1 MKYELDFIDQI
12 IKAYDV
18 RGLVEN
24 YLTPEFVFDIGQAF
38 AMLVKSECIVVGHDM
53 RPSSPELVGAFSK
66 GVNLQG
72 TNVINIGL
80 CSTDQLY
87 FATGKL
93 KMPGAMF
100 TASHNPAPYN
110 GIKMAQA
117 FAKPIGRDSG
127 LDFIRQVLVNGI
139 YDEPDK
145 NKRGVTTFQDLLEEY
160 AQFLN
165 DLVDCKEI
173 RPLKVVIDAGNG
185 MAGHTAPKIFANLP
199 MEVIPMFFELDGT
212 FPNHEAN
219 PIDAANLVD
228 LQASVLANKADL
240 GLAFDGDAD
249 RCFLVDEKGDLVDPS
264 LLSALIAEREIIKN
278 PGATIIY
285 SLISSRIVPETIL
298 ANGGKPLRSR
308 VGHSFIKSMMAESA
322 AVFAGEHSGH
332 FYFEKFWGADS
343 GALAALHTLA
353 ALGST
358 NTGTTLSQLLSPY
371 AKYVQSG
378 EINTK
383 VGDIQEVISKVKANY
398 LNHPDLLE
406 IDELDGLMVISKK
419 WWFNLRGSNT
429 EPLLRLNVEG
439 DTGAIMT
446 SMRDEVLDLVA
457 KLK

>member
-24 YLTPEFVFDIGQAF
+24 YLTPDFVFDIGQAF

-53 RPSSPELVGAFSK
+53 RPSSPELVRAFSE

-127 LDFIRQVLVNGI
+127 LDLIRQVLVNGI

-145 NKRGVTTFQDLLEEY
+145 NKRGVTTFQDLLNEY

-165 DLVDCKEI
+165 DLVDCQEI

-264 LLSALIAEREIIKN
+264 LLSALIAQREIIKN

-308 VGHSFIKSMMAESA
+308 VGHSFIKSMMAKSG

-446 SMRDEVLDLVA
+446 SMRDEVLELIA

>member
-1 MKYELDFIDQI
+1 MKYEFNFIDQI

-24 YLTPEFVFDIGQAF
+24 YVTPEFVFDVGQAF

-53 RPSSPELVGAFSK
+53 RPSSPELVRAFSE

-72 TNVINIGL
+72 THVINIGL

-127 LDFIRQVLVNGI
+127 LDFIREVLLNGN
-139 YDEPDK
+139 YDEPNK
-145 NKRGVTTFQDLLEEY
+145 NKIGSITSQDLLEEY

-165 DLVDCKEI
+165 NLVDCKEI

-199 MEVIPMFFELDGT
+199 IEVIPMFFELDGT

-228 LQASVLANKADL
+228 LQASVLANQADL

-264 LLSALIAEREIIKN
+264 LLSALIAQREIIKN

-298 ANGGKPLRSR
+298 ENCGKPLRSR
-308 VGHSFIKSMMAESA
+308 VGHSFIKSMMAESG

-358 NTGTTLSQLLSPY
+358 NAGTTLSQLLSPY

-383 VGDIQEVISKVKANY
+383 VGDIQEVISKVKSNY

-446 SMRDEVLDLVA
+446 SMRDEVLELIA

>member
-1 MKYELDFIDQI
+1 MKYEFNFIDQI

-24 YLTPEFVFDIGQAF
+24 YVTPEFVFDVGQAF

-53 RPSSPELVGAFSK
+53 RPSSPELVRAFSE

-72 TNVINIGL
+72 THVINIGL

-127 LDFIRQVLVNGI
+127 LDFIREVLLNGN
-139 YDEPDK
+139 YDEPNK
-145 NKRGVTTFQDLLEEY
+145 NKIGSITSQDLLEEY

-165 DLVDCKEI
+165 TLVDCKEI

-199 MEVIPMFFELDGT
+199 IEVIPMFFELDGT

-228 LQASVLANKADL
+228 LQASVLANQADL

-264 LLSALIAEREIIKN
+264 LLSALIAQREIIKN
-278 PGATIIY
+278 PGASIIY

-298 ANGGKPLRSR
+298 ENGGKPLRSR
-308 VGHSFIKSMMAESA
+308 VGHSFIKSMMAESG

-358 NTGTTLSQLLSPY
+358 NAGTTLSQLLSPY

-429 EPLLRLNVEG
+429 EPLLRINVEG

-446 SMRDEVLDLVA
+446 SMRDEVLELIV

>member
-199 MEVIPMFFELDGT
+199 IEVIPMFFELDGT

-264 LLSALIAEREIIKN
+264 LLSALIAEREIVKN

-353 ALGST
+353 ALGSI

>member
-1 MKYELDFIDQI
+1 MKYKLNFIDQI

-24 YLTPEFVFDIGQAF
+24 YLTPDFVFDVGQAF
-38 AMLVKSECIVVGHDM
+38 AMLVKSECVVVGHDM
-53 RPSSPELVGAFSK
+53 RPSSPELVRAFSE
-66 GVNLQG
+66 GVNLHG
-72 TNVINIGL
+72 ANVINIGL

-87 FATGKL
+87 FATGRL
-93 KMPGAMF
+93 EMPGAMF

-127 LDFIRQVLVNGI
+127 LNFIREVLINGN
-139 YDEPDK
+139 YAAPDK
-145 NKRGVTTFQDLLEEY
+145 NKKGTVSSQDLLADY

-165 DLVDCKEI
+165 ELVDCQNI

-185 MAGHTAPKIFANLP
+185 MAGHTAPSIFANLP
-199 MEVIPMFFELDGT
+199 IEVIPMFFELDGT

-219 PIDAANLVD
+219 PINAANLVD

-249 RCFLVDEKGDLVDPS
+249 RCFLVDEKGVVVDPS
-264 LLSALIAEREIIKN
+264 LLTALIAQREIAKN
-278 PGATIIY
+278 PGASIIY
-285 SLISSRIVPETIL
+285 SLISSRIVPETIS
-298 ANGGKPLRSR
+298 ANGGNPLRSR
-308 VGHSFIKSMMAESA
+308 VGHSFIKAMMAESG

-332 FYFEKFWGADS
+332 FYFDQFWGADS

-358 NTGTTLSQLLSPY
+358 KTGTTVSQLLSPY

-383 VGDIQEVISKVKANY
+383 VSDIQVVISKVKSYY
-398 LNHPDLLE
+398 LNHADLLK
-406 IDELDGLMVISKK
+406 IDELDGLMIITEK

-446 SMRDEVLDLVA
+446 SIRDEVLELIGQF
-457 KLK
+457 K

>member
-173 RPLKVVIDAGNG
+173 RPLKVVIDAGHG
-185 MAGHTAPKIFANLP
+185 MAGHTAPIIFAILP
-199 MEVIPMFFELDGT
+199 IEVIPMFFELDGT

-264 LLSALIAEREIIKN
+264 LLSALIAQREIVKN

-308 VGHSFIKSMMAESA
+308 VGHSFIKSMMAESG

-383 VGDIQEVISKVKANY
+383 VGDIQEVISKVKTNY

-446 SMRDEVLDLVA
+446 SMRDEVLDLIA

>member
-53 RPSSPELVGAFSK
+53 RPSSPELVRAFSE

-87 FATGKL
+87 FATGRL

-199 MEVIPMFFELDGT
+199 IKVIPMFFELDGT

-308 VGHSFIKSMMAESA
+308 VGHSFIKSMMAESS

-446 SMRDEVLDLVA
+446 FMRDEVLEMIA

>member
-1 MKYELDFIDQI
+1 MKYEFNFIDQI

-24 YLTPEFVFDIGQAF
+24 YVTPEFVFDVGQAF

-53 RPSSPELVGAFSK
+53 RPSSPELVRAFSE

-72 TNVINIGL
+72 THVINIGL

-127 LDFIRQVLVNGI
+127 LDFIREVLLNGN
-139 YDEPDK
+139 YDEPNK
-145 NKRGVTTFQDLLEEY
+145 NKIGSITSQDLLEEY

-165 DLVDCKEI
+165 NLVECKEI

-199 MEVIPMFFELDGT
+199 IEVITMFFELDGT

-228 LQASVLANKADL
+228 LQASVLANQADL

-264 LLSALIAEREIIKN
+264 LLSALIAQREIIKN

-298 ANGGKPLRSR
+298 ENGGKPLRSR
-308 VGHSFIKSMMAESA
+308 VGHSFIKSMMAESG

-358 NTGTTLSQLLSPY
+358 NAGTTLSQLLSPY

-383 VGDIQEVISKVKANY
+383 VGDIQEVISKVKSNY

-446 SMRDEVLDLVA
+446 SMRDEVLELIA

>member
-1 MKYELDFIDQI
+1 MKYELNFIDQI

-18 RGLVEN
+18 RGLVDN
-24 YLTPEFVFDIGQAF
+24 YLTPEFVFDVGQAF
-38 AMLVKSECIVVGHDM
+38 AMLVKSDSIVVGHDM
-53 RPSSPELVGAFSK
+53 RPSSPDLVRAFSE

-72 TNVINIGL
+72 TDVINIGL
-80 CSTDQLY
+80 ASTDQLY
-87 FATGKL
+87 FATGFL

-127 LDFIRQVLVNGI
+127 LNFIREVLLNGN
-139 YDEPDK
+139 YAKPDK
-145 NKRGVTTFQDLLEEY
+145 TKQGKVFFQDLLVEY

-165 DLVDCKEI
+165 ELVDCKNI

-199 MEVIPMFFELDGT
+199 IEVIPMFFELDGS

-228 LQASVLANKADL
+228 LQASVLSNQADL

-249 RCFLVDEKGDLVDPS
+249 RCFLVNEKGEIVDPS
-264 LLSALIAEREIIKN
+264 LLSALIAQREITKN
-278 PGATIIY
+278 PGSSIIY
-285 SLISSRIVPETIL
+285 SLISSRIVPETIS

-308 VGHSFIKSMMAESA
+308 VGHSFIKAMMAESG

-332 FYFEKFWGADS
+332 FYFQEFWGADS

-353 ALGST
+353 ALGSSKV
-358 NTGTTLSQLLSPY
+358 GTTLSQLLSPY
-371 AKYVQSG
+371 AKYAQSG
-378 EINTK
+378 EINTQ
-383 VGDIQEVISKVKANY
+383 VSDIQAVISKVKSHY
-398 LNHPDLLE
+398 LNHSDLLE
-406 IDELDGLMVISKK
+406 IDELDGLMVIADE

-429 EPLLRLNVEG
+429 EPLLRLNAEG
-439 DTGAIMT
+439 DTDAIMV
-446 SMRDEVLDLVA
+446 SKRDEVLELIA
-457 KLK
+457 KFK

>member
-1 MKYELDFIDQI
+1 MKYELNFIDQI

-24 YLTPEFVFDIGQAF
+24 YLTPDFVFDVGQAF
-38 AMLVKSECIVVGHDM
+38 AMLVKSECVVVGHDM
-53 RPSSPELVGAFSK
+53 RPSSPELVRAFSE

-72 TNVINIGL
+72 TDVINIGL
-80 CSTDQLY
+80 SSTDQLY
-87 FATGKL
+87 FATGRL
-93 KMPGAMF
+93 EMPGAMF

-127 LDFIRQVLVNGI
+127 LDFIRGILVNGN
-139 YDEPDK
+139 YAELDK
-145 NKRGVTTFQDLLEEY
+145 NKKGKVVFQDLLVEY

-165 DLVDCKEI
+165 ELVDCKNI

-185 MAGHTAPKIFANLP
+185 MAGHTAPRIFANLP
-199 MEVIPMFFELDGT
+199 LEVIPIFFELDGT

-228 LQASVLANKADL
+228 LQASVLENKADL

-249 RCFLVDEKGDLVDPS
+249 RCFLVDEKGGVVDPS
-264 LLSALIAEREIIKN
+264 LLSALIAQREIIKN
-278 PGATIIY
+278 PGASIIY
-285 SLISSRIVPETIL
+285 SLISSRIVPEIIS
-298 ANGGKPLRSR
+298 ANGGRPLRSR
-308 VGHSFIKSMMAESA
+308 VGHSFIKAMMAESG

-332 FYFEKFWGADS
+332 FYFDQFWGADS

-358 NTGTTLSQLLSPY
+358 KEGTTLSQLLSPF

-383 VGDIQEVISKVKANY
+383 VSDIQTVISKVKSHY
-398 LNHPDLLE
+398 LNHAQVLE
-406 IDELDGLMVISKK
+406 IDELDGLMVIAEK

-446 SMRDEVLDLVA
+446 ATRDEVLELIDRF
-457 KLK
+457 K

>member
-264 LLSALIAEREIIKN
+264 LLSALIAQREIVKN

-383 VGDIQEVISKVKANY
+383 VGDIQEVISKVKTNY

>member
-1 MKYELDFIDQI
+1 MKYEFNFIDQI

-24 YLTPEFVFDIGQAF
+24 YVTPEFVFDVGQAF

-53 RPSSPELVGAFSK
+53 RPSSPELVRAFSE

-72 TNVINIGL
+72 THVINIGL

-127 LDFIRQVLVNGI
+127 LDFIREVLLNGN
-139 YDEPDK
+139 YDEPNK
-145 NKRGVTTFQDLLEEY
+145 NKIGSITSQDLLEEY

-165 DLVDCKEI
+165 TLVDCKEI

-199 MEVIPMFFELDGT
+199 IEVIPMFFELDGT

-228 LQASVLANKADL
+228 LQASVLANQADL

-264 LLSALIAEREIIKN
+264 LLSALIAQREIIKN

-298 ANGGKPLRSR
+298 ENGGKPLRSR
-308 VGHSFIKSMMAESA
+308 VGHSFIKSMMAESG

-358 NTGTTLSQLLSPY
+358 NAGTTLSQLLSPY

-383 VGDIQEVISKVKANY
+383 VGDIQEVISKVKSNY

-446 SMRDEVLDLVA
+446 SMRDEVLELIA

>member
-24 YLTPEFVFDIGQAF
+24 YLTPDFVFDIGQAF

-53 RPSSPELVGAFSK
+53 RPSSPELVRAFSE

-145 NKRGVTTFQDLLEEY
+145 NKRGVTTFQDLLNEY

-165 DLVDCKEI
+165 DLVDCQEI

-264 LLSALIAEREIIKN
+264 LLSALIAQREIIKN

-308 VGHSFIKSMMAESA
+308 VGHSFIKSMMAESG

-446 SMRDEVLDLVA
+446 SMRDEVLELIA
-457 KLK
+457 NLK

>member
-199 MEVIPMFFELDGT
+199 IEVIPMFFELDGT

-228 LQASVLANKADL
+228 LQASVLANQADL

-249 RCFLVDEKGDLVDPS
+249 RCFLVDEKGNLVDPS
-264 LLSALIAEREIIKN
+264 LLSALIAQREIVKN

-285 SLISSRIVPETIL
+285 SLISSRSVPETIL

-358 NTGTTLSQLLSPY
+358 NTGITLSQLLSPY

-457 KLK
+457 KL

>member
-1 MKYELDFIDQI
+1 MKYEFNFIDQI

-24 YLTPEFVFDIGQAF
+24 YVTPEFVFDVGQAF

-53 RPSSPELVGAFSK
+53 RPSSPELVRAFSE

-72 TNVINIGL
+72 THVINIGL

-127 LDFIRQVLVNGI
+127 LDFIREVLLNGN
-139 YDEPDK
+139 YDEPNK
-145 NKRGVTTFQDLLEEY
+145 NKIGSITSQDLLEEY

-165 DLVDCKEI
+165 TLVDCKEI

-199 MEVIPMFFELDGT
+199 IEVIPMFFELDGT

-228 LQASVLANKADL
+228 LQASVLANQADL

-264 LLSALIAEREIIKN
+264 LLSALIAQREIIKN

-298 ANGGKPLRSR
+298 ENGGKPLRSR
-308 VGHSFIKSMMAESA
+308 VGHSFIKSMMAESG

-358 NTGTTLSQLLSPY
+358 NAGTTLSQLLSPY

-429 EPLLRLNVEG
+429 EPLLRINVEG

-446 SMRDEVLDLVA
+446 SMRDEVLELIA

>member
-1 MKYELDFIDQI
+1 MKYELKFIDQI

-24 YLTPEFVFDIGQAF
+24 YLTPDFVFDVGQAF
-38 AMLVKSECIVVGHDM
+38 AMLVKSKCVVVGHDM
-53 RPSSPELVGAFSK
+53 RPSSPDLVRAFSE

-72 TNVINIGL
+72 TDVVNIGL

-93 KMPGAMF
+93 EMPGAMF

-117 FAKPIGRDSG
+117 YAKPIGRDSG
-127 LDFIRQVLVNGI
+127 LNFIREVLLSGNYSV
-139 YDEPDK
+139 PDT
-145 NKRGVTTFQDLLEEY
+145 NKKGEVTFQDLLEQY
-160 AQFLN
+160 AKFLN
-165 DLVDCKEI
+165 ELVDCQDI

-185 MAGHTAPKIFANLP
+185 MAGHTAPSIFANLP
-199 MEVIPMFFELDGT
+199 IELIPMFFELDGS

-228 LQASVLANKADL
+228 LQAKVVASNADL

-249 RCFLVDEKGDLVDPS
+249 RCFLVDENGGVVDPS
-264 LLSALIAEREIIKN
+264 LLSALIAQRELTKN
-278 PGATIIY
+278 PGASIIY
-285 SLISSRIVPETIL
+285 SLISSRIVPEVIL

-308 VGHSFIKSMMAESA
+308 VGHSFIKAMMAESG

-353 ALGST
+353 ALGSAKA
-358 NTGTTLSQLLSPY
+358 GTTLSQLLAPY

-383 VGDIQEVISKVKANY
+383 VSDIQLVISKVKEHY
-398 LNHPDLLE
+398 LNHPNLLE
-406 IDELDGLMVISKK
+406 IDELVKK
-419 WWFNLRGSNT
+419 YHVKEINVYDDCFNYDLKRAERIMDLIIKRKYYT
-429 EPLLRLNVEG
+429 ERRKK
-439 DTGAIMT
+439 A
-446 SMRDEVLDLVA
+446 RFQEVY
-457 KLK
+457 

>member
-1 MKYELDFIDQI
+1 MKYEFNFIDQI

-24 YLTPEFVFDIGQAF
+24 YVTPEFVFDVGQAF

-53 RPSSPELVGAFSK
+53 RPSSPELVRAFSE

-72 TNVINIGL
+72 THVINIGL

-127 LDFIRQVLVNGI
+127 LDFIRQVLLNGN
-139 YDEPDK
+139 YDEPNK
-145 NKRGVTTFQDLLEEY
+145 NKIGSITSQDLLEEY

-165 DLVDCKEI
+165 TLVDCKEI

-199 MEVIPMFFELDGT
+199 IEVIPMFFELDGT

-228 LQASVLANKADL
+228 LQASVLANQADL

-264 LLSALIAEREIIKN
+264 LLSALIAQREIIKN
-278 PGATIIY
+278 PGASIIY

-298 ANGGKPLRSR
+298 ENGGKPLRSR
-308 VGHSFIKSMMAESA
+308 VGHSFIKSMMAESG

-358 NTGTTLSQLLSPY
+358 NMGTTLSQLLSPY

-429 EPLLRLNVEG
+429 EPLLRINVEG

-446 SMRDEVLDLVA
+446 SMRDEVLELIV

>member
-24 YLTPEFVFDIGQAF
+24 YLTPDFVFDIGQAF

-53 RPSSPELVGAFSK
+53 RPSSPELVRAFSE

-145 NKRGVTTFQDLLEEY
+145 NKRGVTTFQDLLNEY

-165 DLVDCKEI
+165 DLVDCQEI

-264 LLSALIAEREIIKN
+264 LLSALIAQREIVKN

-308 VGHSFIKSMMAESA
+308 VGHSFIKSMMAKSG

-446 SMRDEVLDLVA
+446 SMRDEVLELIA

>member
-1 MKYELDFIDQI
+1 MKYELNFIDQI

-18 RGLVEN
+18 RGLVDN
-24 YLTPEFVFDIGQAF
+24 YLTPEFVFDVGQAF
-38 AMLVKSECIVVGHDM
+38 AMLVKSDSIVVGHDM
-53 RPSSPELVGAFSK
+53 RPSSPDLVRAFSE

-72 TNVINIGL
+72 TDVINIGL
-80 CSTDQLY
+80 ASTDQLY
-87 FATGKL
+87 FATGFL

-127 LDFIRQVLVNGI
+127 LNFIREVLLNGN
-139 YDEPDK
+139 YAKPDK
-145 NKRGVTTFQDLLEEY
+145 TKQGKVFFQDLLVEY

-165 DLVDCKEI
+165 ELVDCKNI

-199 MEVIPMFFELDGT
+199 IEVIPMFFELDGT

-228 LQASVLANKADL
+228 LQASVLSNQADL

-249 RCFLVDEKGDLVDPS
+249 RCFLVNEKGEIVDPS
-264 LLSALIAEREIIKN
+264 LLSALIAQREITKN
-278 PGATIIY
+278 PGASIIY
-285 SLISSRIVPETIL
+285 SLISSRIVPETIS

-308 VGHSFIKSMMAESA
+308 VGHSFIKAMMAESG

-332 FYFEKFWGADS
+332 FYFQEFWGADS

-353 ALGST
+353 ALGSSKV
-358 NTGTTLSQLLSPY
+358 GTTLSQLLSPY
-371 AKYVQSG
+371 AKYAQSG
-378 EINTK
+378 EINTQ
-383 VGDIQEVISKVKANY
+383 VSDIQAVISKVKSHY
-398 LNHPDLLE
+398 LNHSDLLE
-406 IDELDGLMVISKK
+406 IDELDGLMVIADE

-429 EPLLRLNVEG
+429 EPLLRLNAEG
-439 DTGAIMT
+439 DTDAIMV
-446 SMRDEVLDLVA
+446 SKRDEVLELIA
-457 KLK
+457 KFK

>member
-1 MKYELDFIDQI
+1 MKYELSFIDQI

-18 RGLVEN
+18 RGLVDN
-24 YLTPEFVFDIGQAF
+24 YLTPEFVFDVGQAF
-38 AMLVKSECIVVGHDM
+38 AMLVKSECVVVGHDM
-53 RPSSPELVGAFSK
+53 RPSSPELVKAFSE

-72 TNVINIGL
+72 IDVINIGL
-80 CSTDQLY
+80 ASTDQLY
-87 FATGKL
+87 FATGEL

-117 FAKPIGRDSG
+117 FAKPIGRDTG
-127 LDFIRQVLVNGI
+127 LDYIRKVLLSGS
-139 YDEPDK
+139 YSSTDK
-145 NKRGVTTFQDLLEEY
+145 NKKGKSITKDLLTEY
-160 AQFLN
+160 ASFLN
-165 DLVDCKEI
+165 DLVDCREI
-173 RPLKVVIDAGNG
+173 RPLKIVIDAGNG

-199 MEVIPMFFELDGT
+199 LDVIPMYFELDGT

-228 LQASVLANKADL
+228 LQARVLSEKADL

-249 RCFLVDEKGDLVDPS
+249 RCFLVDEKGAVVDPS
-264 LLSALIAEREIIKN
+264 LLSALIAKGELVKH

-285 SLISSRIVPETIL
+285 SLISSRIVPEVI
-298 ANGGKPLRSR
+298 AAGGGKPLRSR
-308 VGHSFIKSMMAESA
+308 VGHSFIKQMMAQSG

-332 FYFEKFWGADS
+332 FYFQKFWGADS

-358 NTGTTLSQLLSPY
+358 PPETTLSELLAPF
-371 AKYVQSG
+371 AKYAQSG
-378 EINTK
+378 EINSK
-383 VGDIQEVISKVKANY
+383 VNDIQEVISKIKNQYLAN
-398 LNHPDLLE
+398 PDSVE
-406 IDELDGLMVISKK
+406 IDELDGLMVSAQK

-439 DTGAIMT
+439 ETDAIMR
-446 SMRDEVLDLVA
+446 SVRDEVLELVSRF
-457 KLK
+457 K

>member
-199 MEVIPMFFELDGT
+199 IEVIPMFFELDGT

-228 LQASVLANKADL
+228 LQASVLGNKADL

-264 LLSALIAEREIIKN
+264 LLSALIAQREIVKN

>member
-1 MKYELDFIDQI
+1 MKYELNFIDQI
-12 IKAYDV
+12 IKAYDI

-24 YLTPEFVFDIGQAF
+24 YLTPDFVFDVGQAF
-38 AMLVKSECIVVGHDM
+38 AMLVKSECVVVGHDM
-53 RPSSPELVGAFSK
+53 RPSSPELVRAFSE

-72 TNVINIGL
+72 TDVINIGL
-80 CSTDQLY
+80 SSTDQLY
-87 FATGKL
+87 FATGRL
-93 KMPGAMF
+93 EMPGAMF

-127 LDFIRQVLVNGI
+127 LDFIRGILVNGN
-139 YDEPDK
+139 YAEPEK
-145 NKRGVTTFQDLLEEY
+145 NRKGKVVFQDLLVEY

-165 DLVDCKEI
+165 ELVDCKNI

-199 MEVIPMFFELDGT
+199 LEVIPMFFELDGT

-219 PIDAANLVD
+219 PIAAANLVD

-249 RCFLVDEKGDLVDPS
+249 RCFLVDEKGGVVDPS
-264 LLSALIAEREIIKN
+264 LLSALIAQREIIKN
-278 PGATIIY
+278 PGASIIY
-285 SLISSRIVPETIL
+285 SLISSRIVPEVIST
-298 ANGGKPLRSR
+298 NGGKPLRSR
-308 VGHSFIKSMMAESA
+308 VGHSFIKAMMAESG

-332 FYFEKFWGADS
+332 FYFDQFWGADS

-358 NTGTTLSQLLSPY
+358 KEGTTLSQLLSPF

-383 VGDIQEVISKVKANY
+383 VSDIQTVISKVKSHY
-398 LNHPDLLE
+398 LNHAQVLE
-406 IDELDGLMVISKK
+406 IDELDGLMVITEK

-439 DTGAIMT
+439 DAGAIMT
-446 SMRDEVLDLVA
+446 SIRDEVLELIDRF
-457 KLK
+457 K

>member
-1 MKYELDFIDQI
+1 MKYELSFIDQI

-24 YLTPEFVFDIGQAF
+24 YLTPEFAFDIGQAF
-38 AMLVKSECIVVGHDM
+38 AMLVKSECIVIGHDM
-53 RPSSPELVGAFSK
+53 RPSSPELVRAFSE

-87 FATGKL
+87 FATGRL
-93 KMPGAMF
+93 EMPGAMF

-110 GIKMAQA
+110 GIKMARA

-127 LDFIRQVLVNGI
+127 LDFIREVLVNGN
-139 YDEPDK
+139 YEVSDK
-145 NKRGVTTFQDLLEEY
+145 NKTGSTTFQDLLDEY
-160 AQFLN
+160 AKFLN

-199 MEVIPMFFELDGT
+199 IDVIPMFFELDGT

-219 PIDAANLVD
+219 PIDAENLVD
-228 LQASVLANKADL
+228 LQASVLANHADL

-264 LLSALIAEREIIKN
+264 LLSALIAQRELAKN

-285 SLISSRIVPETIL
+285 SLISSRIVPETIS

-308 VGHSFIKSMMAESA
+308 VGHSFIKAMMAESG

-332 FYFEKFWGADS
+332 FYFEEFWGADS

-353 ALGST
+353 ALGAAE
-358 NTGTTLSQLLSPY
+358 TGTTLSQLLSPY

-383 VGDIQEVISKVKANY
+383 VSDIQEVISKVKSNY

-446 SMRDEVLDLVA
+446 SMRDEVLEMIA

>member
-1 MKYELDFIDQI
+1 MKYEFNFIDQI

-24 YLTPEFVFDIGQAF
+24 YVTPEFVFDVGQAF

-53 RPSSPELVGAFSK
+53 RPSSPELVRAFSE

-72 TNVINIGL
+72 THVINIGL

-127 LDFIRQVLVNGI
+127 LDFIREVLLNGN
-139 YDEPDK
+139 YDEPNK
-145 NKRGVTTFQDLLEEY
+145 NKIGSITSQDLLEEY

-165 DLVDCKEI
+165 NLVDCKEI

-199 MEVIPMFFELDGT
+199 IEVIPMFFELDGT

-228 LQASVLANKADL
+228 LQASVLANQADL

-264 LLSALIAEREIIKN
+264 LLSALIAQREIIKN

-298 ANGGKPLRSR
+298 ENGGKPLRSR
-308 VGHSFIKSMMAESA
+308 VGHSFIKSMMAESG

-358 NTGTTLSQLLSPY
+358 NAGTTLSQLLSPY

-383 VGDIQEVISKVKANY
+383 VGDIQEVISKVKSNY

-429 EPLLRLNVEG
+429 EPLLRLYVEG

-446 SMRDEVLDLVA
+446 SMRDEVLELIA

>member
-199 MEVIPMFFELDGT
+199 IEVIPMFFELDGT

-228 LQASVLANKADL
+228 LQSSVLANKADL

-264 LLSALIAEREIIKN
+264 LLSALIAQREIVKN

-383 VGDIQEVISKVKANY
+383 VGDIQEVISKVKTNY

>member
-53 RPSSPELVGAFSK
+53 RPSSPELVRAFSE

-145 NKRGVTTFQDLLEEY
+145 NKRGVTTFQDLLNEY

-165 DLVDCKEI
+165 DLVDCQEI
-173 RPLKVVIDAGNG
+173 RPLKVVVDAGNG

-264 LLSALIAEREIIKN
+264 LLSALIAQREIIKN

-308 VGHSFIKSMMAESA
+308 VGHSFIKSMMAESG

-446 SMRDEVLDLVA
+446 SMRDEVLDLIA

>member
-53 RPSSPELVGAFSK
+53 RPSSPELVGAFSE

-165 DLVDCKEI
+165 DLVDSKEI
-173 RPLKVVIDAGNG
+173 IPLKVVIDAGNG

-199 MEVIPMFFELDGT
+199 IKVIPMFFELDGT

-228 LQASVLANKADL
+228 LQASVLANQADL

-264 LLSALIAEREIIKN
+264 LLSALIAQREIVKN

-308 VGHSFIKSMMAESA
+308 VGHSFIKSMMAESG

-446 SMRDEVLDLVA
+446 SMRDEVLELIA

>member
-1 MKYELDFIDQI
+1 MKYEFNFIDQI

-24 YLTPEFVFDIGQAF
+24 YVTPEFVFDVGQAF

-53 RPSSPELVGAFSK
+53 RPSSPELVRAFSE

-72 TNVINIGL
+72 THVINIGL

-127 LDFIRQVLVNGI
+127 LDFIREVLLNGN
-139 YDEPDK
+139 YDEPNK
-145 NKRGVTTFQDLLEEY
+145 NKIGSITSQDLLEEY

-165 DLVDCKEI
+165 TLVDCKEI

-199 MEVIPMFFELDGT
+199 IEVIPMFFELDGT

-228 LQASVLANKADL
+228 LQASVLANQADL

-264 LLSALIAEREIIKN
+264 LLSALIAQREIIKN
-278 PGATIIY
+278 PGASIIY

-298 ANGGKPLRSR
+298 ENGGKPLRSR
-308 VGHSFIKSMMAESA
+308 VGHSFIKSMMAESG

-358 NTGTTLSQLLSPY
+358 NMGTTLSQLLSPY

-429 EPLLRLNVEG
+429 EPLLRINVEG

-446 SMRDEVLDLVA
+446 SMRDEVLELIV

>member
-24 YLTPEFVFDIGQAF
+24 YLTPDFVFDIGQAF

-53 RPSSPELVGAFSK
+53 RPSSPELVRAFSE

-145 NKRGVTTFQDLLEEY
+145 NKRGVTTFQDLLNEY

-165 DLVDCKEI
+165 DLVDCQEI

-264 LLSALIAEREIIKN
+264 LLSALIAQREIVKN

-308 VGHSFIKSMMAESA
+308 VGHSFIKSTMAESG

-446 SMRDEVLDLVA
+446 SMRDEVLELIA

>member
-1 MKYELDFIDQI
+1 MKYEFNFIDQI

-24 YLTPEFVFDIGQAF
+24 YVTPEFVFDVGQAF

-53 RPSSPELVGAFSK
+53 RPSSPELVRAFSE

-72 TNVINIGL
+72 THVINIGL

-127 LDFIRQVLVNGI
+127 LDFIRQVLLNGN
-139 YDEPDK
+139 YDEPNK
-145 NKRGVTTFQDLLEEY
+145 NKIGSITSQDLLEEY

-165 DLVDCKEI
+165 TLVDCKEI

-199 MEVIPMFFELDGT
+199 IEVIPMFFELDGT
-212 FPNHEAN
+212 FPNHESN

-228 LQASVLANKADL
+228 LQASVLANQADL
-240 GLAFDGDAD
+240 GIAFDGDAD

-264 LLSALIAEREIIKN
+264 LLSALIAQREIIKN

-298 ANGGKPLRSR
+298 ENGGKPLRSR
-308 VGHSFIKSMMAESA
+308 VGHSFIKSMMAESG

-358 NTGTTLSQLLSPY
+358 NAGTTLSQLLSPY

-383 VGDIQEVISKVKANY
+383 VGDIQEVISKVKSNY

-446 SMRDEVLDLVA
+446 SMRDEVLELIA

>member
-1 MKYELDFIDQI
+1 MKYEFNFIDQI

-24 YLTPEFVFDIGQAF
+24 YVTPEFVFDVGQAF

-53 RPSSPELVGAFSK
+53 RPSSPELVRAFSE

-72 TNVINIGL
+72 THVINIGL

-127 LDFIRQVLVNGI
+127 LDFIREVLLNGN
-139 YDEPDK
+139 YDEPNK
-145 NKRGVTTFQDLLEEY
+145 NKIGSITSQDLLEEY

-165 DLVDCKEI
+165 TLVDCKEI

-199 MEVIPMFFELDGT
+199 IEVIPMFFELDGT

-219 PIDAANLVD
+219 PIDASNLVD
-228 LQASVLANKADL
+228 LQASVLANQADL

-264 LLSALIAEREIIKN
+264 LLSALIAQREIIKN

-298 ANGGKPLRSR
+298 ENGGKPLRSR
-308 VGHSFIKSMMAESA
+308 VGHSFIKSMMAESG

-358 NTGTTLSQLLSPY
+358 NAGTTLSQLLSPY

-429 EPLLRLNVEG
+429 EPLLRINVEG

-446 SMRDEVLDLVA
+446 SMRDEVLELIA

>member
-24 YLTPEFVFDIGQAF
+24 YLTPDFVFDIGQAF

-53 RPSSPELVGAFSK
+53 RPSSPELVRAFSE

-145 NKRGVTTFQDLLEEY
+145 NKRGVTTFQDLLNEY

-165 DLVDCKEI
+165 DLVDCQEI

-264 LLSALIAEREIIKN
+264 LLSALIAQREIIKI

-298 ANGGKPLRSR
+298 AHGGKPLRSR
-308 VGHSFIKSMMAESA
+308 VGHSFIKSMMAESG

-446 SMRDEVLDLVA
+446 SMRDEVLELIA

>member
-53 RPSSPELVGAFSK
+53 RPSSPELVRAFSE

-199 MEVIPMFFELDGT
+199 IKVIPMFFELDGT

-228 LQASVLANKADL
+228 LQASVLANQADL

-264 LLSALIAEREIIKN
+264 LLSALIAQREIIKN
-278 PGATIIY
+278 PEATIIY

-383 VGDIQEVISKVKANY
+383 VGDIQEVISKVKADY

-446 SMRDEVLDLVA
+446 SMRDEVLELIA

>member
-1 MKYELDFIDQI
+1 MKYEFNFIDQI

-24 YLTPEFVFDIGQAF
+24 YVTPEFVFDVGQAF

-53 RPSSPELVGAFSK
+53 RPSSPELVRAFSE

-72 TNVINIGL
+72 THVINIGL

-127 LDFIRQVLVNGI
+127 LDFIREVLLNGN
-139 YDEPDK
+139 YDEPNK
-145 NKRGVTTFQDLLEEY
+145 NKIGSITSQDLLEEY

-165 DLVDCKEI
+165 NLVDCKEI

-199 MEVIPMFFELDGT
+199 IEVIPMFFELDGT

-228 LQASVLANKADL
+228 LQASVLANQADL

-264 LLSALIAEREIIKN
+264 LLSALIAQREIIKN

-298 ANGGKPLRSR
+298 ENGGKPLRSR
-308 VGHSFIKSMMAESA
+308 VGH
-322 AVFAGEHSGH
+322 
-332 FYFEKFWGADS
+332 
-343 GALAALHTLA
+343 
-353 ALGST
+353 
-358 NTGTTLSQLLSPY
+358 
-371 AKYVQSG
+371 
-378 EINTK
+378 
-383 VGDIQEVISKVKANY
+383 
-398 LNHPDLLE
+398 
-406 IDELDGLMVISKK
+406 
-419 WWFNLRGSNT
+419 
-429 EPLLRLNVEG
+429 
-439 DTGAIMT
+439 
-446 SMRDEVLDLVA
+446 
-457 KLK
+457 

>member
-1 MKYELDFIDQI
+1 
-12 IKAYDV
+12 
-18 RGLVEN
+18 
-24 YLTPEFVFDIGQAF
+24 
-38 AMLVKSECIVVGHDM
+38 
-53 RPSSPELVGAFSK
+53 
-66 GVNLQG
+66 
-72 TNVINIGL
+72 
-80 CSTDQLY
+80 
-87 FATGKL
+87 
-93 KMPGAMF
+93 
-100 TASHNPAPYN
+100 
-110 GIKMAQA
+110 
-117 FAKPIGRDSG
+117 
-127 LDFIRQVLVNGI
+127 
-139 YDEPDK
+139 
-145 NKRGVTTFQDLLEEY
+145 
-160 AQFLN
+160 
-165 DLVDCKEI
+165 
-173 RPLKVVIDAGNG
+173 

-199 MEVIPMFFELDGT
+199 IEVIPMFFELDGT

-228 LQASVLANKADL
+228 LQASVLANQADL

-264 LLSALIAEREIIKN
+264 LLSALIAQRELVEN

-285 SLISSRIVPETIL
+285 SLISSRIVPETIS
-298 ANGGKPLRSR
+298 ADGGKPLRSR
-308 VGHSFIKSMMAESA
+308 VGHSFIKSMMAESG

-332 FYFEKFWGADS
+332 FYFEEFWGADS

-353 ALGST
+353 ALG
-358 NTGTTLSQLLSPY
+358 NTEAGTTLSQLLSPY

-383 VGDIQEVISKVKANY
+383 VSDIQEVILKVKSNY

-446 SMRDEVLDLVA
+446 SVRDEVLEMIA

>member
-53 RPSSPELVGAFSK
+53 RPSSPELVRAFSE

-199 MEVIPMFFELDGT
+199 IKVIPMFFELDGT
-212 FPNHEAN
+212 LPNHEAN

-228 LQASVLANKADL
+228 LQASVLANQADL

-264 LLSALIAEREIIKN
+264 LLSALIAQREIVKN

-308 VGHSFIKSMMAESA
+308 VGHSFIKSMMAESG

-383 VGDIQEVISKVKANY
+383 VGDIQEVISKVKADY

-446 SMRDEVLDLVA
+446 SMRDEVLELIA